1 MFDITTATPGEILY
15 RIAALR
21 LAQDCTTDTGRHEM
35 LTAQIEELKEE
46 LKIRGEA
53 RVGI

>member
-21 LAQDCTTDTGRHEM
+21 LGLDCTTDTGRHEM
-35 LTAQIEELKEE
+35 LTAQIQELEEELR
-46 LKIRGEA
+46 IRGEA
-53 RVGI
+53 RK